1 MRQMERLTALVARS
15 WLLFD
20 PLPGEGGGG
29 VGGAEG
35 KERCLS
41 RQVDLPFLTACLRV
55 QKRLLFFFSFSTIV
69 FLKTHPELSGANCVL
84 SAFKGIVTYGVFCL

>member
-1 MRQMERLTALVARS
+1 MARS

-20 PLPGEGGGG
+20 PLPRGREGGGG
-29 VGGAEG
+29 GPEG

-41 RQVDLPFLTACLRV
+41 RQVDLPFSDSLSSSTEAP
-55 QKRLLFFFSFSTIV
+55 FFPSTIV
-69 FLKTHPELSGANCVL
+69 FLKTHPELSGAYVGVL